1 MKYDT
6 FRDPTG
12 VYGNLNAWVWL
23 PKCSRNAKEYQR
35 CRAAAMP
42 LLPSGQS
49 GQSPSRI
56 IMDRHG
62 SSHGSGH
69 PSESR
74 AGQWPRPVGIHGRPE
89 IFNGADTA
97 WRSEIPSLV
106 FDHWV
111 SLVSNLLEHIGNLIQ
126 VHSNWGGCKS

>member
-1 MKYDT
+1 
-6 FRDPTG
+6 
-12 VYGNLNAWVWL
+12 
-23 PKCSRNAKEYQR
+23 
-35 CRAAAMP
+35 
-42 LLPSGQS
+42 
-49 GQSPSRI
+49 
-56 IMDRHG
+56 MDHPMALAIPQKVAQ
-62 SSHGSGH
+62 GSG
-69 PSESR
+69 R
-74 AGQWPRPVGIHGRPE
+74 GRLGIHGRPE